1 MAENK
6 KRKKQKK
13 RNKPYAPLSKA
24 DRVIYILLKALAFL
38 IIIGY
43 IYGYEVLSHFLI
55 FKNSDVLA
63 FNQIWT
69 LLLSLPFMLTLMFVV
84 FDTSRK
90 KVHIFGNKDIDYTAY
105 RSVLP
110 LFDKRYQHIEK
121 YKINQK
127 IFLKKSAI
135 WSIVLVLLFCIGLL
149 GCVGRQEFTK
159 NRITTY
165 SIFNTPV
172 KEYSYNEIES
182 YMVSVSGSYIQ
193 TFNKHSEYIPSN
205 LYLTMNLTDGKDITV
220 RYDSCRDIF
229 AMKEIE
235 NQISDKEKLVNADK
249 LEEFID
255 EYNFS
260 DEELK
265 VVYKLLEE

>member
-13 RNKPYAPLSKA
+13 RNKPYAPLSKTDKVLYA
-24 DRVIYILLKALAFL
+24 VLKVLAVLVIIAC
-38 IIIGY
+38 
-43 IYGYEVLSHFLI
+43 IYGYELLSHFLI
-55 FKNSDVLA
+55 FNNSDVLA

-90 KVHIFGNKDIDYTAY
+90 KVHIFGNKNIDYTDY

-135 WSIVLVLLFCIGLL
+135 WSVVLLLLFCVGLL
-149 GCVGRQEFTK
+149 GCVGRQEFTQ
-159 NRITTY
+159 NGITTY
-165 SIFNTPV
+165 SIFNTPT
-172 KEYSYNEIES
+172 KEHSYDEVES
-182 YMVSVSGSYIQ
+182 YTISVSAGYIQ
-193 TFNKHSEYIPSN
+193 TFNHHSEYIPSN
-205 LYLTMNLTDGKDITV
+205 LYLTMILSDGKDLTV

-229 AMKEIE
+229 AMKELE
-235 NQISDKEKLVNADK
+235 NLISDKEKLVNADK
-249 LEEFID
+249 LEEFLD

>member
-105 RSVLP
+105 RSAFP
-110 LFDKRYQHIEK
+110 IFDKRYQHIEK
-121 YKINQK
+121 YKNNQK
-127 IFLKKSAI
+127 IFMKKSAI
-135 WSIVLVLLFCIGLL
+135 LSAVLLLLFCVGLL
-149 GCVGRQEFTK
+149 GCVGRQEFTQ
-159 NRITTY
+159 NGITTY
-165 SIFNTPV
+165 CIFNTPT
-172 KEYSYNEIES
+172 KEHSYDEVES
-182 YMVSVSGSYIQ
+182 YIISVSAGYIQ
-193 TFNKHSEYIPSN
+193 TFNHHSEYIPSN
-205 LYLTMNLTDGKDITV
+205 LYLTMILSDGNDITV
-220 RYDSCRDIF
+220 SYDSCRDIY
-229 AMKEIE
+229 AMKELE
-235 NQISDKEKLVNADK
+235 NKICDKKKFVNADR
-249 LEEFID
+249 LEEFLD
-255 EYNFS
+255 EYSFTE
-260 DEELK
+260 EELK
-265 VVYKLLEE
+265 IVYELLEE

>member
-13 RNKPYAPLSKA
+13 RNQPSAPLSKA
-24 DRVIYILLKALAFL
+24 DKIIYILMKVLAVVA
-38 IIIGY
+38 IISF
-43 IYGYEVLSHFLI
+43 IYGYELLSHFLI
-55 FKNSDVLA
+55 FKNPDILA
-63 FNQIWT
+63 FNEIWT
-69 LLLSLPFMLTLMFVV
+69 LFLSIPFMLTLIILV
-84 FDTSRK
+84 FDPSRK
-90 KVHIFGNKDIDYTAY
+90 RVHIFGNKNIDYTAY
-105 RSVLP
+105 RSAFP
-110 LFDKRYQHIEK
+110 IFDKRYQHIEK
-121 YKINQK
+121 YKNNQK
-127 IFLKKSAI
+127 IFMKKSAI
-135 WSIVLVLLFCIGLL
+135 LSAVLLLLFCVGLL
-149 GCVGRQEFTK
+149 GCVGRQEFTQ
-159 NRITTY
+159 NGITTY
-165 SIFNTPV
+165 SIFNTTT
-172 KEYSYNEIES
+172 KEHSYDEVES
-182 YMVSVSGSYIQ
+182 YTISVSGSYIQ